1 MKNKKLFKLSAIILG
16 IITLCS
22 FNKIYAVENIFD
34 GNNLT
39 RSSAQAY
46 TRTTF
51 NNSKIL
57 CVIKERES
65 QNAYTWNPNTV
76 GEARVVWKIAE
87 KDSSNSK
94 DYSNL
99 YYCLNA
105 ERGFV
110 ADNGEAVETRDD
122 EYSTSLEMKDLAHK
136 TSIINYSGGEL
147 GTNYDKVLWILDNS
161 YIPGESSNQD
171 KVDLLSK
178 AYEYGEP
185 GKFYNNLS
193 ETLIDNNSNIDLTDE
208 QIEVVQQLAIWHFT
222 NEYNVT
228 ADELYKNE
236 DQINGIGNNYNLD
249 GFGTRV
255 IEGEIVAWKMNA
267 LYNYFV
273 QGAPDIY
280 SPVTPEL
287 ELTSADSE
295 VIESGDYYIAGPF
308 ELSKSD
314 INISDVIVK
323 LNNTDLSDNDY
334 ILTASTASNTN
345 LTNYNNLNT
354 FYLKINKDKINSN
367 SNISIEAIGEYST
380 KELTFMTDV
389 ADANNTQPVVLVKE
403 VEEDENATTNIEIK
417 LKQITVEK
425 KWIDNDNQDD
435 YRPNSIKVRL
445 YKDDTKYQDITLNQS
460 NDWKHTWNKL
470 LDGSYTIKELN
481 ASNVAVENNS
491 KYDSKYTATYN
502 ITDTKTT
509 ITNTYIPGKVSLEV
523 VKKWNDQNNKDGIRP
538 DNVVVKLYKTVDGQ
552 KEEVATKR
560 LDNTNDWIHTWTD
573 LDEKNNGKT
582 ILYSVEEEPVEEYT
596 TQYSA
601 EDYSNTDKIV
611 ITNSHIPVEIT
622 GKYNVVL
629 RKVDE
634 NGNILRGSEFKVNGI
649 EYELATGETVIKEDT
664 DIESEEDIPLTYII
678 EETVVPQGYTG
689 IQSTFVNLVAKVKE
703 NGNNYNLKS
712 VSLLDDAG
720 NTITEGNISAQ
731 LEGNTIVI
739 IVKNTPVEEQPKE
752 QFDLA
757 LRKFITKVNNIEYSR
772 APVVDTS
779 KLGTVV
785 DGKKVTTAI
794 YKHTK
799 EPIAVQKGDI
809 VTYTIRVYNEGQID
823 GYVNKIT
830 DYIPENLIP
839 IIVETEGIDQE
850 KYAEEIEFN
859 LKWGWIVSEDGKS
872 VTTVRTAKESAIT
885 YSELEGYEN
894 VTDTKLDAFVEGSN
908 QLDYIDVQIKCLVAD
923 TATSYEY
930 LTNIAE
936 ITEAKSINDIEG
948 DGLDS
953 TLRNADVSNLSDYK
967 NQEAINSNTNSYV
980 PGQED
985 DDDFEK
991 IVVKEFDLSLRKYI
1005 TKVNEV
1011 MYVREPIVDTSKL
1024 GTVVNGKTITTAT
1037 YNHTKEKVIV
1047 KTGDVVT
1054 YKIRIYNEGTLEGF
1068 ANEITDN
1075 IPEGLEFLVDSE
1087 TNKLYDWKMLD
1098 SEGNET
1104 KELSEAT
1111 KIITSY
1117 LSDAKKE
1124 NIINHVTE
1132 ENGKKVLDYKDVEV
1146 QFKVVAEPKNLQDN
1160 VIVNEAQ
1167 ISADS
1172 DREIDSNPSR
1182 EEKYNYNSNNNEDD
1196 IDYEPIKLQYFDLA
1210 LRKFITKVNST
1221 DYNNRYP
1228 EVNYNE
1234 DGSITYAHTKDPVLV
1249 TTNDIVVY
1257 TIRVYNEGEIAGYAT
1272 EIKDNLP
1279 EGLAFDPENEINKQY
1294 NWKMLD
1300 SEGKITEDT
1309 SKVTAFSTDY
1319 LKDQLIDEFK
1329 NENGKK
1335 ILTYKDVQIAFKVIE
1350 ANTSDRILVNIAQ
1363 ISNDSND
1370 DIDSIPNNNIETE
1383 DDLDKEYVRV
1393 QYFDLSLK
1401 KWVTRTEVT
1410 YNGKTTTTKTG
1421 FNEDEDKIAKVDL
1434 VAKKM
1439 TKTTVKFAFNIKVT
1453 NEGELPGYAYEVKD
1467 YIPKGLKFVAEDN
1480 KDWKELED
1488 GTVVTEKLKDTL
1500 LKPGESATVEIVLT
1514 WKNSTTN
1521 TGLKTNYAEISK
1533 DSADDKD
1540 SVPDNYDFTED
1551 DIDEAQVILSIK
1563 TAGAPTYIG
1572 LVLITVAILAG
1583 GIVLIKKYVID

>member
-16 IITLCS
+16 IITLCG
-22 FNKIYAVENIFD
+22 FNKTYAVESIFD
-34 GNNLT
+34 ETSLT
-39 RSSAQAY
+39 RNSAQAY
-46 TRTTF
+46 TKTTF
-51 NNSKIL
+51 SNSKKIG
-57 CVIKERES
+57 VSIDRE
-65 QNAYTWNPNTV
+65 QGNKYTWYINTV
-76 GEARVVWKIAE
+76 GESKTVWKIA
-87 KDSSNSK
+87 DINSSNTR

-105 ERGFV
+105 TRGFGV
-110 ADNGEAVETRDD
+110 VNGEMAEGETDEYPTTFDMIDGNNKTIIGNYAGGKLADNYE
-122 EYSTSLEMKDLAHK
+122 
-136 TSIINYSGGEL
+136 
-147 GTNYDKVLWILDNS
+147 KVLWILENS
-161 YIPGESSNQD
+161 YMPTGEANYQ
-171 KVDLLSK
+171 
-178 AYEYGEP
+178 
-185 GKFYNNLS
+185 
-193 ETLIDNNSNIDLTDE
+193 ETLEYKNLMQKANIEISEDDERLNLTEDD
-208 QIEVVQQLAIWHFT
+208 IEVVQQMAIWYFT
-222 NEYNVT
+222 NSDDANYNGNLPSLYINGDQLSSIYLFTDEYGT
-228 ADELYKNE
+228 QITGETRQRKAEKLYKYF
-236 DQINGIGNNYNLD
+236 INSQE
-249 GFGTRV
+249 R
-255 IEGEIVAWKMNA
+255 
-267 LYNYFV
+267 
-273 QGAPDIY
+273 
-280 SPVTPEL
+280 VTPAL
-287 ELTSADSE
+287 ELSNTNWE
-295 VIESGDYYIAGPF
+295 IIESDDYYIAGPF
-308 ELSKSD
+308 ELSKLD
-314 INISDVIVK
+314 LTISNVVVK
-323 LNNTDLSDNDY
+323 LNNTELSNTDY
-334 ILTASTASNTN
+334 TLVATTSSNTN
-345 LTNYNNLNT
+345 ITEYDKLNT
-354 FYLKINKDKINSN
+354 FYVKIDKDKITED
-367 SNISIEAIGEYST
+367 SNISIEAKGEYTT
-380 KELTFMTDV
+380 KELTFMTD
-389 ADANNTQPVVLVKE
+389 ASDASNTQPVVLV
-403 VEEDENATTNIEIK
+403 EEKKDYKNATTNANIK

-425 KWIDNDNQDD
+425 IWNDNKNQDD
-435 YRPNSIKVRL
+435 LRPDSVKVRL
-445 YKDDTKYQDITLNQS
+445 YKDDVKYEDITLNES
-460 NDWKHTWNKL
+460 NNWTHTWNKL

-502 ITDTKTT
+502 VTETKTT
-509 ITNTYIPGKVSLEV
+509 ITNTYIPGKVSLKVIKE
-523 VKKWNDQNNKDGIRP
+523 WNDQENKAGIRP
-538 DNVVVKLYKTVDGQ
+538 NHVIVKLYKTVENVI
-552 KEEVATKR
+552 EEVKSQR
-560 LDNTNDWIHTWTD
+560 LDETNNWMHIWTE
-573 LDEKNNGKT
+573 LDEKENGKT
-582 ILYSVEEEPVEEYT
+582 ITYSIAENPVNEYNT
-596 TQYSA
+596 EYSA
-601 EDYSNTDKIV
+601 EDYSNTDEIV
-611 ITNSHIPVEIT
+611 ITNSYLPIEIT

-634 NGNILRGSEFKVNGI
+634 NGNILNGSTFEVNGTK
-649 EYELATGETVIKEDT
+649 YELPTGEVKILEDAQIFSEDDIILPYTIK
-664 DIESEEDIPLTYII
+664 
-678 EETVVPQGYTG
+678 ETVVPVGYNG
-689 IQSTFVNLVAKVKE
+689 ITDKQINVKAKVEEKD
-703 NGNNYNLKS
+703 GSFKIIR
-712 VSLLDDAG
+712 VSLTD
-720 NTITEGNISAQ
+720 NEGESIADESIS
-731 LEGNTIVI
+731 LKVEGDTIVI
-739 IVKNTPVEEQPKE
+739 VVKNTPVEK

-785 DGKKVTTAI
+785 DGKTITTAT

-809 VTYTIRVYNEGQID
+809 VTYTIRVYNEGELD
-823 GYVNKIT
+823 GYVDKIT
-830 DYIPENLIP
+830 DHLPENLLP
-839 IIVETEGIDQE
+839 IITGVDGIDEE
-850 KYAEEIEFN
+850 KYADEIEFN
-859 LKWGWIVSEDGKS
+859 SNWLWMRLDEGNT
-872 VTTVRTAKESAIT
+872 VTTTITSKSNSDSGT
-885 YSELEGYEN
+885 YSVLTGLEE
-894 VTDTKLDAFVEGSN
+894 VTDTKLDAYVEGN
-908 QLDYIDVQIKCLVAD
+908 ADLDYIDVQIKCLVAD

-936 ITEAKSINDIEG
+936 ITEAQDINGVKG
-948 DGLDS
+948 DGADS
-953 TLRNADVSNLSDYK
+953 IPTNAIVDNLSDYK
-967 NQEAINSNTNSYV
+967 NEEAINSNTNSYV

-1011 MYVREPIVDTSKL
+1011 MYAREPIVDTSKL

-1047 KTGDVVT
+1047 KTGDVIT

-1087 TNKLYDWKMLD
+1087 INEQYNWTMVDA
-1098 SEGNET
+1098 EGNVTE
-1104 KELSEAT
+1104 ELSEAT
-1111 KIITSY
+1111 KIVTNY
-1117 LSDAKKE
+1117 LSDAKSE

-1132 ENGKKVLDYKDVEV
+1132 ENGTKVLDYKDVEI

-1160 VIVNEAQ
+1160 VIINEAQ

-1172 DREIDSNPSR
+1172 DRDIDSNPSR
-1182 EEKYNYNSNNNEDD
+1182 EEKYNYNSDNNEDD

-1228 EVNYNE
+1228 EVKYNE

-1279 EGLAFDPENEINKQY
+1279 EGLAFDPENEINKEY

-1300 SEGKITEDT
+1300 SEGNVTEDT

-1319 LKDQLIDEFK
+1319 LKDKLIDEFK

-1335 ILTYKDVQIAFKVIE
+1335 ILSYKDVQIAFKVIE

-1363 ISNDSND
+1363 ISNDSDD

-1467 YIPKGLKFVAEDN
+1467 YIPKGLKFIEEDN

-1500 LKPGESATVEIVLT
+1500 LNPGESATVEIVLT

-1551 DIDEAQVILSIK
+1551 DIDDAQVILSIK
-1563 TAGAPTYIG
+1563 TAGAPTYVG
-1572 LVLITVAILAG
+1572 LVLITVTILAG
-1583 GIVLIKKYVID
+1583 GILLIKKYVIE